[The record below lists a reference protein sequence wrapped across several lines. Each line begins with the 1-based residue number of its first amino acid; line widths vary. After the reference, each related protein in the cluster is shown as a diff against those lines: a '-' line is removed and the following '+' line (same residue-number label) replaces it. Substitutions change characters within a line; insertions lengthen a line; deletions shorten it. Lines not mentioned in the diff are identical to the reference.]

1 MSILLYLAFRTW
13 LEVVEKQSLQMC
25 PLSSPAALHRAQ
37 HLSWQIMHLCDVERQ
52 VMQGMELNAGFFL
65 VFLDPDLLGR
75 GDDGA
80 AAPAA
85 ALGLLLVAVAVL
97 LLLLFLAAFA
107 AALFWRI
114 SFHSSL

>member
-1 MSILLYLAFRTW
+1 MSILLYLVFRTW

-37 HLSWQIMHLCDVERQ
+37 HFSLQITHLWDVERQ
-52 VMQGMELNAGFFL
+52 VRQGMELNAGFFL
-65 VFLDPDLLGR
+65 VFLDPDLMGR
-75 GDDGA
+75 GDDG

-85 ALGLLLVAVAVL
+85 ALGLLLVVLAVL

-107 AALFWRI
+107 ASLLWRI
-114 SFHSSL
+114 SIHSSL

>member
-1 MSILLYLAFRTW
+1 MSILLYLVFRTW

-52 VMQGMELNAGFFL
+52 VTQGMELNAGFFL

-75 GDDGA
+75 GDDG